1 MTGFLYGHQ
10 GKRRKLKRAA
20 GRIFRKMR
28 EMVIYALL
36 VLIGLFLCSP
46 VLLLLSGS
54 ITGDYELTQALK
66 PALLEGSGFIS
77 WDFIPE
83 FPTFASFRK
92 LLFYSPQFFMLFWNS
107 IKMVL
112 LILAGQLLV
121 SVPAAWAF
129 AVYKFPF
136 RKILFTLYIVLM
148 LMPFQVTM
156 LSQYLVLSRMG
167 IMNTHWAVIFPAVFS
182 TFPVF
187 LIYRGFCGIPR
198 GLLEAGR
205 IDGAGEWYLFWRIG
219 LPLSSGGILSAMVLG
234 FLEYWNLIEQPL
246 AFLKDKALWPLSL
259 YLPEIGQD
267 KAGFAFA
274 ASVVTL
280 VPSVFVFLL
289 GRDYLEKGIV
299 ASGLKE

>member
-1 MTGFLYGHQ
+1 MKEIDDDGIFYGHQ

-107 IKMVL
+107 IKNG
-112 LILAGQLLV
+112 ASDSGRT
-121 SVPAAWAF
+121 AF
-129 AVYKFPF
+129 
-136 RKILFTLYIVLM
+136 
-148 LMPFQVTM
+148 
-156 LSQYLVLSRMG
+156 
-167 IMNTHWAVIFPAVFS
+167 
-182 TFPVF
+182 
-187 LIYRGFCGIPR
+187 GFGSGSL
-198 GLLEAGR
+198 GLCS
-205 IDGAGEWYLFWRIG
+205 I
-219 LPLSSGGILSAMVLG
+219 
-234 FLEYWNLIEQPL
+234 
-246 AFLKDKALWPLSL
+246 
-259 YLPEIGQD
+259 
-267 KAGFAFA
+267 
-274 ASVVTL
+274 
-280 VPSVFVFLL
+280 
-289 GRDYLEKGIV
+289 
-299 ASGLKE
+299 